1 MGTRVRFLPR
11 AYRDGGLL
19 TWRHL
24 STLVALNLIW
34 IVLAWTVILAGP
46 ATLAAYAMIA
56 TMREDRP
63 ADLRRYPALLVQNLL
78 PGVLWLL
85 SGAVFAFLVYSN
97 LLYWRRVL
105 EPFGDAVVSL
115 LAVYLTW
122 LFVAL
127 QPYLLEALSVE
138 RRPFLRAWRP
148 AFLGLARSPVSAH
161 LYVLIPVV
169 LSVIGYLTRTFGL
182 VVLVSLGLVFAATQV
197 RPLVEH
203 DEPPEPAPDQPEE
216 TSPA

>member
-1 MGTRVRFLPR
+1 MSLLPR

-24 STLVALNLIW
+24 TTLVWLNLIW
-34 IVLAWTVILAGP
+34 IVLAWTLVLTGP
-46 ATLAAYAMIA
+46 ATLAAYALIA
-56 TMREDRP
+56 TMREDRA
-63 ADLRRYPALLVQNLL
+63 ADLRRFPALLRQNLL
-78 PGVLWLL
+78 PGMLWLL
-85 SGAVFAFLVYSN
+85 TCTVFAFLIYSN

-105 EPFGDAVVSL
+105 GAFGDAVISL

-138 RRPFLRAWRP
+138 HRPFLQAWRP
-148 AFLGLARSPVSAH
+148 AFLGLARSPFSAH

-169 LSVIGYLTRTFGL
+169 LGVMGYFTRTFGL
-182 VVLVSLGLVFAATQV
+182 VILVSLALVFAATQV
-197 RPLVEH
+197 QPLVEQ
-203 DEPPEPAPDQPEE
+203 DEPPEPSGDRPEE
-216 TSPA
+216 PSPA